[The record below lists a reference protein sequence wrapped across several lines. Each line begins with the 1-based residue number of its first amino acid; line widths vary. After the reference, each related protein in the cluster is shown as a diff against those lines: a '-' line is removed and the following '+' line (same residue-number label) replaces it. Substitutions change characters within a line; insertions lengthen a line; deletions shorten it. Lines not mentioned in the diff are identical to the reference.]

1 MPLHVDAGDGSVLPS
16 VVTRQ
21 RERSV
26 VEGYSAL
33 FQPHSIGNLQLDNR
47 LIMSAMGTG
56 LTDEQGNVTDRM
68 LDYYMPRA
76 HGGVGM
82 IVTQVASV
90 SKDATPLH
98 SFAAYDDRFIPSLK
112 KLVDGMH
119 EGGSKVCI
127 QLMHFG
133 MLLLYEGSIPE
144 GMSIKVP
151 SITARMWG
159 DKLYEEISASDIER
173 YVRDFS
179 EAARC
184 AREAGADAVELH
196 ACHGCLVSTFLSP
209 ATNHRTD
216 RYGGTLQNRCRF
228 ACDILQ
234 GMKKRAGKDFPI
246 SVRINVTDD
255 VEGGITPEE
264 AVQQATILESAGADA
279 ISVSAGIEYWST
291 LSIPCY
297 AYPDGVTVPLAEKV
311 KRAVNVPVIT
321 AGKIT
326 PELADQIVR
335 DGRVDFVALGRPLLA
350 DPELP
355 SKLRAGRPEDI
366 RQCLYCSNCIR
377 FGTGS
382 VSCTVNPY
390 LYRESRTPGP
400 TESPKKVMVVGG
412 GPAGM
417 KVSELLAN
425 KGHHVSLFEQ
435 GSELGGQWNIAC
447 AMSGKDRYHWLTDQ
461 LSRRLKEQGVS
472 ITIGT
477 EVTKELIAG
486 VKPDVVVLATG
497 SAPRE
502 LEVPCAPGSNVVQ
515 AKDVIMGQARVED
528 PVVVVGGRFLGIEVA
543 IQMAEQGNHVSLV
556 SRGRLGGKRGEGDKI
571 TFRTLQ
577 RRLVELDIPVYLN
590 TPVLEI
596 TQTGVIVE
604 LAGEVIA
611 LPASTVIVAVGAE
624 PETKLA
630 QELEGLVPEI
640 HMIGDCVEP
649 RHAAAA
655 TFDAAK
661 LASKI

>member
-1 MPLHVDAGDGSVLPS
+1 MNK
-16 VVTRQ
+16 
-21 RERSV
+21 
-26 VEGYSAL
+26 YSAL
-33 FQPHSIGNLQLDNR
+33 FQPHSIGNMQLENR

-68 LDYYMPRA
+68 LDYYAPRA

-90 SKDATPLH
+90 SKDATPPH
-98 SFAAYDDRFIPSLK
+98 TFAAYDDRFIPSLK
-112 KLVDGMH
+112 KLVDGIH
-119 EGGSKVCI
+119 EGGTKVCI

-151 SITARMWG
+151 SITARMQE
-159 DKLYEEISASDIER
+159 DKPYEEISASDIER

-179 EAARC
+179 EAARR

-216 RYGGTLQNRCRF
+216 RYGGATQNRCRF

-234 GMKKRAGKDFPI
+234 GMKERAGRDFPI

-255 VEGGITPEE
+255 VEEGTTPDE
-264 AVQQATILESAGADA
+264 AVEQAVILESAGADA
-279 ISVSAGIEYWST
+279 ISISAGIEYWST

-297 AYPDGVTVPLAEKV
+297 IYPDGVMVSLAEKV
-311 KRAVNVPVIT
+311 KRAIRVPVIA

-326 PELADQIVR
+326 PEMADQIVG
-335 DGRVDFVALGRPLLA
+335 DGRVDLVALGRPLLA

-355 SKLRAGRPEDI
+355 SKLWAGRPEDV
-366 RQCLYCSNCIR
+366 RQCLYCNNCIR

-390 LYRESRTPGP
+390 LYREGRVPVP
-400 TESPKKVMVVGG
+400 TGSPKKVMVIGG

-417 KVSELLAN
+417 NASELLAN

-435 GSELGGQWNIAC
+435 SSELGGQWNIAC
-447 AMSGKDRYHWLTDQ
+447 AMPGKDRYRRLTEQ
-461 LSRRLKEQGVS
+461 LSRRLKEEGVS
-472 ITIGT
+472 IVFGT
-477 EVTKELIAG
+477 EVTKDLVAE

-497 SAPRE
+497 SVPQE

-515 AKDVIMGQARVED
+515 AKDVIMSQAQVKG
-528 PVVVVGGRFLGIEVA
+528 PVVVIGGRFLGIEMA
-543 IQMAEQGNHVSLV
+543 IQMAEQGKQVALV
-556 SRGRLGGKRGEGDKI
+556 SRGRLGGQKGRGDMM

-577 RRLVELDIPVYLN
+577 RRLVELGIPVYLN
-590 TPVLEI
+590 TVVLEV
-596 TQTGVIVE
+596 TQTGVIVD
-604 LAGEVIA
+604 LAGEVLA
-611 LPASTVIVAVGAE
+611 LPASTVVVAVGSE

>member
-1 MPLHVDAGDGSVLPS
+1 MNK
-16 VVTRQ
+16 
-21 RERSV
+21 
-26 VEGYSAL
+26 YSAL
-33 FQPHSIGNLQLDNR
+33 FQPHSIGNMQLENR

-68 LDYYMPRA
+68 LDYYAPRA
-76 HGGVGM
+76 HGGAGM
-82 IVTQVASV
+82 IVTQVASI
-90 SKDATPLH
+90 SKDATPPH
-98 SFAAYDDRFIPSLK
+98 TFAAYDDRFVPSLK
-112 KLVDGMH
+112 KLVDGIH

-133 MLLLYEGSIPE
+133 MLLLYEGSVPE

-151 SITARMWG
+151 SIVARMVG
-159 DKLYEEISASDIER
+159 DNLYEEVSAGDIER
-173 YVRDFS
+173 YVKDFS
-179 EAARC
+179 EAARR
-184 AREAGADAVELH
+184 AREAGVDAVELH

-209 ATNHRTD
+209 ATNHRAD
-216 RYGGTLQNRCRF
+216 DYGGTLQNRCRF
-228 ACDILQ
+228 ACEILQ
-234 GMKKRAGKDFPI
+234 GMKERAGRDFPI

-255 VEGGITPEE
+255 VEEGTTPDE
-264 AVQQATILESAGADA
+264 AVEQAVILESAGADA

-297 AYPDGVTVPLAEKV
+297 IYPDGVMVSLAEKV
-311 KRAVNVPVIT
+311 KRAVSVPVIA

-326 PELADQIVR
+326 PELADQIVGE
-335 DGRVDFVALGRPLLA
+335 GRVDFVALGRPLLA

-355 SKLRAGRPEDI
+355 SKLRAGRPEDV
-366 RQCLYCSNCIR
+366 RQCLYCNNCIR

-390 LYRESRTPGP
+390 LYREGRVPVP
-400 TESPKKVMVVGG
+400 TDSPKKVMVIGG
-412 GPAGM
+412 GPGGM

-435 GSELGGQWNIAC
+435 GFELGGQWNIAC
-447 AMSGKDRYHWLTDQ
+447 AMPGKDRYRWLTEQ
-461 LSRRLKEQGVS
+461 LSRRLKEEGVS
-472 ITIGT
+472 IAFGT
-477 EVTKELIAG
+477 EVTKELVAE
-486 VKPDVVVLATG
+486 VKPDVVVLVTG
-497 SAPRE
+497 SVPRD
-502 LEVPCAPGSNVVQ
+502 LEVPCVPGSHVVQ
-515 AKDVIMGQARVED
+515 ANDVIMGQAQIEG
-528 PVVVVGGRFLGIEVA
+528 PVVVIGGRFLGIEMA
-543 IQMAEQGNHVSLV
+543 IQMAEQGKQVALV
-556 SRGRLGGKRGEGDKI
+556 SRGRLGGQKGQGDMM

-577 RRLVELDIPVYLN
+577 RRLLQSRIPLFLQ

-596 TQTGVIVE
+596 TENAVMVE
-604 LAGEVIA
+604 LSGEVTA
-611 LPASTVIVAVGAE
+611 LPAKTVILAIGAE
-624 PETKLA
+624 PQTKLA